1 MPKLDDRERDEFLA
15 EPGVILHVATLR
27 ADGRPSVTPIWF
39 IFEEGAIWFTP
50 RAESEWL
57 ADLRRDPRVGLAI
70 DEQPLPY
77 RKVVIEGR
85 AELVFDLG
93 RDDAWRD
100 RYRRIARRYVPE
112 EAAEAYVQNTIDQP
126 RALFRVPLAGSAVR
140 TWRMPVAEEDGT
152 GIWHRRYYAAGT
164 KFASLSTGPQR
175 RT

>member
-1 MPKLDDRERDEFLA
+1 MPKLEDRERDEFLA
-15 EPGVILHVATLR
+15 EPGVILHLATLR

-39 IFEEGAIWFTP
+39 VFEEGAIWFTP

-57 ADLRRDPRVGLAI
+57 ADLRRDPRVALAI

-77 RKVVIEGR
+77 RKVVVEGR

-93 RDDAWRD
+93 RDDAWRE

-140 TWRMPVAEEDGT
+140 TWRMPVGDEDGT
-152 GIWHRRYYAAGT
+152 GIWHRRYYVPGSKMAAEADAR
-164 KFASLSTGPQR
+164 KR
-175 RT
+175 